1 MQTELHTPL
10 RGATPTQIESA
21 RKKRERD
28 ERFALAAER
37 LAQSKLM
44 VIAPLAPEPPAP
56 VCPDAAIAEWVER
69 QRLLALTPT
78 KATWFHIIDEV
89 RTGPRRHKIEE
100 IQRSTAEEFGCT
112 RDDIICARRTAD
124 IVLPRQVAVY
134 LCKMLTLKSF
144 PEIGRMFGGRDH
156 TTALSSFRK
165 IERLLTTDSD
175 LQATIERIKQKLGV
189 EQ

>member
-10 RGATPTQIESA
+10 RGATPTQIKIA
-21 RKKRERD
+21 KKKRERE

-37 LAQSKLM
+37 LAQSKVM
-44 VIAPLAPEPPAP
+44 VIAPLPPEPSAP
-56 VCPDAAIAEWVER
+56 VDPDAAIAEWVER
-69 QRLLALTPT
+69 QKLLALSPM
-78 KATWFHIIDEV
+78 KAPWFHIIEEV
-89 RTGPRRHKIEE
+89 RTGPRRPKIEE
-100 IQRSTAEEFGCT
+100 IQRCTADEFGCT

-134 LCKMLTLKSF
+134 LCKELTLKSF

-165 IERLLTTDSD
+165 IERLLVTDCE
-175 LQATIERIKQKLGV
+175 LRTTIERIKHRLGGD
-189 EQ
+189 Q